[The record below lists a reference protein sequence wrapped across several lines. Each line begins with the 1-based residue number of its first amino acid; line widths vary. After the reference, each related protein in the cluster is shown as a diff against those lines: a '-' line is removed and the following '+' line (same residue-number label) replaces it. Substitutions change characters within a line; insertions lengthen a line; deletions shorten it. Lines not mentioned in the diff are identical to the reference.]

1 MNYMVIE
8 RFKPGKTEE
17 LYARFHAKGRML
29 PEGLEYI
36 NSWLTRDRSTC
47 FQLMST
53 NTPALFEEWIRNWSD
68 LTDFEIIELTEPPA
82 TTLGVSG
89 A

>member
-8 RFKPGKTEE
+8 RFKPGNAEE
-17 LYARFHAKGRML
+17 RYARSHAKGRRL
-29 PEGLEYI
+29 PEGPESI

-82 TTLGVSG
+82 PTLGVSG